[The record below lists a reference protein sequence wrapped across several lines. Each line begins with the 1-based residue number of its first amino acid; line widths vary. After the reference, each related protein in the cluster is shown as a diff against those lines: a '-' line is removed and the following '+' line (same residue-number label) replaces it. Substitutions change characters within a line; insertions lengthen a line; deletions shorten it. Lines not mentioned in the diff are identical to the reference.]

1 MFKKIACTLIIAG
14 FAAPAFGEDASLTVA
29 VTEIKEVQ
37 GAIMMAVFNA
47 EDAYEGGGPSIKAAR
62 IEVDAEEVSV
72 TFEDLPPGRYAIK
85 LYHDANSNGELDT
98 NMMGLPKE
106 PYGFSG
112 KGGRMGPPPFEKAA
126 FDVVAGEDNAVT
138 VRLR

>member
-47 EDAYEGGGPSIKAAR
+47 EAAYEGGGPSIKAAR

-72 TFEDLPPGRYAIK
+72 TFEDLPR
-85 LYHDANSNGELDT
+85 DATPSSST
-98 NMMGLPKE
+98 TMPT
-106 PYGFSG
+106 
-112 KGGRMGPPPFEKAA
+112 A
-126 FDVVAGEDNAVT
+126 T
-138 VRLR
+138 VSSTPT